1 MNRDVLNA
9 NRLTPCG
16 CCTRRFPEHA
26 LLGTSLLRNIVRF
39 KEKHG
44 VGVRRR
50 DRNPLT
56 MMEPVR
62 ICVFC
67 SQFFDCPV
75 IVDAAE
81 VEQRAGT
88 GSAASDAGDGLQ
100 LPPINLAGSLSPVMW
115 PPSPARSDSGS
126 VRSSASGA
134 SPAKR
139 AAMAAAAR
147 RRTGGS
153 GGSGVESPTSRDLR
167 LRVDLEHL
175 RTMRAEAKA
184 MNMTLAESPQKQ
196 AEERAAR
203 RKESLRRRNESLVAS
218 YEHRLGVD
226 SPTRLFGSPSRPPA
240 SPSAQSAASGQ
251 SPARRAVGPAA
262 SPKQQQHRAR
272 PPATKSP
279 AAAARTPAG
288 KQQS

>member
-16 CCTRRFPEHA
+16 CCGRRFPEHA

-44 VGVRRR
+44 VSVRRR

-56 MMEPVR
+56 IMEPVR
-62 ICVFC
+62 TCVFC

-88 GSAASDAGDGLQ
+88 GEAAGGGVAGDGLQ

-115 PPSPARSDSGS
+115 PPSPARSETGS
-126 VRSSASGA
+126 VRSSASAA

-147 RRTGGS
+147 RRS
-153 GGSGVESPTSRDLR
+153 GAGAGGVESPTSRDLR

-184 MNMTLAESPQKQ
+184 MNMMLAESPQKQ
-196 AEERAAR
+196 ADERAAR
-203 RKESLRRRNESLVAS
+203 RRESQRRRNESLVAS

-226 SPTRLFGSPSRPPA
+226 SPSRLFGSPSRAAASPSARSSRSEHSPARRSAGTQSPKRPPLPAPAKSPAANERAPPA
-240 SPSAQSAASGQ
+240 SP
-251 SPARRAVGPAA
+251 
-262 SPKQQQHRAR
+262 R
-272 PPATKSP
+272 P
-279 AAAARTPAG
+279 
-288 KQQS
+288 